1 MKILLR
7 VATSPNLK
15 DNGDILDEL
24 LMTESWQTL
33 ITFAQETVHEFFCSI
48 VYVLVA
54 DRLSYSRVPPID
66 LGTNDFSTDV

>member
-33 ITFAQETVHEFFCSI
+33 ITFAQETVREFFHF
-48 VYVLVA
+48 VLYALVA
-54 DRLSYSRVPPID
+54 DCLS
-66 LGTNDFSTDV
+66 

>member
-15 DNGDILDEL
+15 DNGDILDGL

-33 ITFAQETVHEFFCSI
+33 ITFAQETVREFFHF
-48 VYVLVA
+48 VLYALVA
-54 DRLSYSRVPPID
+54 DCLS
-66 LGTNDFSTDV
+66 